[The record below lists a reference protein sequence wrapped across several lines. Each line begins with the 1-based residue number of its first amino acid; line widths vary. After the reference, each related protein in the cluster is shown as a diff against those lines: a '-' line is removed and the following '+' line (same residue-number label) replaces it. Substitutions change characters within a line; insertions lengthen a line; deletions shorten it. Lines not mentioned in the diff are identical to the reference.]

1 MNQRVFTSSS
11 RGFAL
16 VEALASL
23 VVVGMIGLM
32 LMAGVTTGRRV
43 WERIDTR
50 EARGETLDAAQIS
63 LRGRFEQAFPQTLYD
78 EDPPY
83 IEFQG
88 TDRIVTFLA
97 NPPEAGR
104 PAPLRHYTLSL
115 DTAGELALASISD
128 PDPPEHA
135 IVTREVLLRG
145 VRQIDMAYFGSA
157 QPDNTRRWRPVWHD
171 NAVLPELI
179 RVRLAFEPGDP
190 RLWPDLIVRPRAT
203 IDSACLLN
211 TITHRCKGRQ

>member
-1 MNQRVFTSSS
+1 MTKRAFSSSS

-63 LRGRFEQAFPQTLYD
+63 LRGRLEQAFPQTLYD

-83 IEFQG
+83 IAFQG
-88 TDRIVTFLA
+88 TGQTLTFLA

-104 PAPLRHYTLSL
+104 PAPLRRYTLSL
-115 DTAGELALASISD
+115 DTAGELLLASISD
-128 PDPPEHA
+128 PDPPERA
-135 IVTREVLLRG
+135 IVTRQVLLRG
-145 VRQIDMAYFGSA
+145 VRQIDLAYFGPA
-157 QPDNTRRWRPVWHD
+157 EPDNTRRWRPVWHD
-171 NAVLPELI
+171 NPVLPELI

-190 RLWPDLIVRPRAT
+190 RLWPDLVVQPRAT
-203 IDSACLLN
+203 IDSACLLS